1 MREESSQWKE
11 YKLLRE
17 EASKNY
23 PFIFSLAIKQQIVS
37 DTRLS
42 FVIYLWFIWI
52 TFCSKKNTTIL
63 MNDDSVNSEI
73 SRS

>member
-37 DTRLS
+37 DTHLS
-42 FVIYLWFIWI
+42 FVIYVWFI
-52 TFCSKKNTTIL
+52 
-63 MNDDSVNSEI
+63 
-73 SRS
+73 